1 MSTTPLRADAQRNL
15 ERVLDSAAALFAER
29 GCDVS
34 VDEIARQAGV
44 GHATVF
50 RRFPTK
56 DALIAAV
63 VSKQIQE
70 LTAYVEEA
78 LAEEDAGEAF
88 RGFVWHAGELHA
100 RDRGLH
106 EGFSR
111 CGGESEVGE
120 AKAELNARVEEL
132 ITRAQQAG
140 AVRADV
146 GADDVS
152 SLVGSAIRGASSSQD
167 PELWR
172 RYVEVVLDGLR
183 PPSGALASASKR

>member
-1 MSTTPLRADAQRNL
+1 MSTQLRADAQRNL

-50 RRFPTK
+50 RRFPTR

-63 VSKQIQE
+63 VSKQIRE
-70 LTAYVEEA
+70 LAAFVEEA
-78 LAEEDAGEAF
+78 LAQEDAGKAF
-88 RGFVWHAGELHA
+88 RAFVWQAGELHA
-100 RDRGLH
+100 RDRALY

-111 CGGESEVGE
+111 CVEMRDVAE
-120 AKAELNARVEEL
+120 AKAELNGLVGQL
-132 ITRAQQAG
+132 IERAQKAG
-140 AVRADV
+140 ALRPDV
-146 GADDVS
+146 AADDVS
-152 SLVGSAIRGASSSQD
+152 TLVGSAIRGAGDSPD
-167 PELWR
+167 EERWR

-183 PPSGALASASKR
+183 PPPADRSTA

>member
-1 MSTTPLRADAQRNL
+1 MSTPLRADAQRNL

-63 VSKQIQE
+63 VSKQIRE
-70 LTAYVEEA
+70 LVVFVEEA
-78 LAEEDAGEAF
+78 LEEPDAGDAF
-88 RGFVWHAGELHA
+88 RAFVWHAGELHA
-100 RDRGLH
+100 RNRGLQ

-111 CGGESEVGE
+111 SVDMSDIAE
-120 AKAELNARVEEL
+120 AKAELNGLVDQL
-132 ITRAQQAG
+132 IERAQEAG
-140 AVRADV
+140 ALRPDIA
-146 GADDVS
+146 ADDVS
-152 SLVGSAIRGASSSQD
+152 TLVGSAIRGASDSPD
-167 PELWR
+167 TELWR

-183 PPSGALASASKR
+183 PPAG

>member
-1 MSTTPLRADAQRNL
+1 MSTQLRADAQRNL

-34 VDEIARQAGV
+34 VDEIARRAGV

-63 VSKQIQE
+63 VSKQIRE
-70 LTAYVEEA
+70 LAAFVEQA
-78 LAEEDAGEAF
+78 LEEPDAGEAF
-88 RGFVWHAGELHA
+88 RAFVWHAGELHA

-111 CGGESEVGE
+111 CGDVGEVAE
-120 AKAELNARVEEL
+120 AKAELNAL
-132 ITRAQQAG
+132 IEQLIERAQA
-140 AVRADV
+140 ASALRPDIA
-146 GADDVS
+146 ADDVS
-152 SLVGSAIRGASSSQD
+152 RLVGSAIRGASDSPH

-183 PPSGALASASKR
+183 PPAG

>member
-1 MSTTPLRADAQRNL
+1 MSTQLRADAQRNL

-63 VSKQIQE
+63 VSKQIRE
-70 LTAYVEEA
+70 LVAFVEGA
-78 LAEEDAGEAF
+78 LNEPDAGEAF
-88 RGFVWHAGELHA
+88 RAFVWHAGELYA
-100 RDRGLH
+100 RDKALF

-111 CGGESEVGE
+111 CVGMSDVAE
-120 AKAELNARVEEL
+120 AKAELNALVEQL
-132 ITRAQQAG
+132 IERAQGAG
-140 AVRADV
+140 ALRPDIA
-146 GADDVS
+146 ADDVS
-152 SLVGSAIRGASSSQD
+152 RLVGSAIHGAVDSPD

-183 PPSGALASASKR
+183 PPG

>member
-1 MSTTPLRADAQRNL
+1 MSTQLRADAQRNL
-15 ERVLDSAAALFAER
+15 ERVLDAAAVLFAQR

-34 VDEIARQAGV
+34 VDEIARRAGV

-63 VSKQIQE
+63 VSKQIRE
-70 LTAYVEEA
+70 LAAYVESA
-78 LAEEDAGEAF
+78 LEEPNAGEAF
-88 RGFVWHAGELHA
+88 RAFVWHAGELHA

-111 CGGESEVGE
+111 CGEVGEVAE
-120 AKAELNARVEEL
+120 AKAELNGL
-132 ITRAQQAG
+132 IEQLIGRAQDAG
-140 AVRADV
+140 ALRPDIS
-146 GADDVS
+146 ADDVS
-152 SLVGSAIRGASSSQD
+152 TLVGSAIRGASNSPD
-167 PELWR
+167 PEVWR

-183 PPSGALASASKR
+183 PPAGGSSTA

>member
-1 MSTTPLRADAQRNL
+1 MSTQLRADAQRNL
-15 ERVLDSAAALFAER
+15 ERVLDAAAGLFAER

-34 VDEIARQAGV
+34 VDEIARRAGV

-63 VSKQIQE
+63 VSKQIHE
-70 LTAYVEEA
+70 LTAYVEDA

-111 CGGESEVGE
+111 CGGESEVAE
-120 AKAELNARVEEL
+120 AKAELNARIEQL
-132 ITRAQQAG
+132 IARAQDAG

-152 SLVGSAIRGASSSQD
+152 SLVGAAIRGASGSED

-183 PPSGALASASKR
+183 PPSVDRASAPKR

>member
-1 MSTTPLRADAQRNL
+1 MSTQLRADAQRNL
-15 ERVLDSAAALFAER
+15 ERVLDAATELFAAR

-34 VDEIARQAGV
+34 VDEIARRAGV

-56 DALIAAV
+56 DALISAV
-63 VSKQIQE
+63 VSKQIRE
-70 LTAYVEEA
+70 LIGFVEAA
-78 LAEEDAGEAF
+78 LAEADVGEAF

-111 CGGESEVGE
+111 CANVGE
-120 AKAELNARVEEL
+120 VAAAKAELNGL
-132 ITRAQQAG
+132 IQQLIERAQEAG
-140 AVRADV
+140 ALRPDIA
-146 GADDVS
+146 ADDVS
-152 SLVGSAIRGASSSQD
+152 TLVGSAIRGAADSPD

-183 PPSGALASASKR
+183 PPAA